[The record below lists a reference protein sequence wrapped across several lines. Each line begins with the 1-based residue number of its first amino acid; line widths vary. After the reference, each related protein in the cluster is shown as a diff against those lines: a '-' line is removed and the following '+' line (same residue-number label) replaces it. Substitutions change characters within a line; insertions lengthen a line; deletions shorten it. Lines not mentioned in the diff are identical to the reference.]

1 MKNKLDESKWVG
13 FIIVYDE
20 LFPREI
26 QKKFDFFEFWIFY
39 VLTDSESGKIFF
51 YSIFIYQVFRHAAVK

>member
-13 FIIVYDE
+13 FIIVFDE

-26 QKKFDFFEFWIFY
+26 QKKFDFFEFWILE
-39 VLTDSESGKIFF
+39 VLTVSESGNIFHF
-51 YSIFIYQVFRHAAVK
+51 IFINQIFRHAAVK

>member
-13 FIIVYDE
+13 FIIVFDE

-26 QKKFDFFEFWIFY
+26 QKKFDFFEFWIQSRAKY
-39 VLTDSESGKIFF
+39 LIL
-51 YSIFIYQVFRHAAVK
+51 YLFIKYFAMLLYLK

>member
-13 FIIVYDE
+13 FIIVFDE

-26 QKKFDFFEFWIFY
+26 QKKFDFFEFRILE
-39 VLTDSESGKIFF
+39 VLTDQSRARYLILSLLIKYF
-51 YSIFIYQVFRHAAVK
+51 AMML